1 MLFLLY
7 NSALNSHDLVQKIHS
22 LGDLLLKLQV
32 GLFWKNKGLFPQ
44 LQLPFALRNGQA
56 KSMRQVFSSFFFSPN
71 SRSDSSPLQSTLN
84 TI

>member
-7 NSALNSHDLVQKIHS
+7 NSALNSCDLVQKIHS

-44 LQLPFALRNGQA
+44 LQEPFPLRNGQT
-56 KSMRQVFSSFFFSPN
+56 KSMRQVFSSFSFFFCFK
-71 SRSDSSPLQSTLN
+71 QAV
-84 TI
+84 